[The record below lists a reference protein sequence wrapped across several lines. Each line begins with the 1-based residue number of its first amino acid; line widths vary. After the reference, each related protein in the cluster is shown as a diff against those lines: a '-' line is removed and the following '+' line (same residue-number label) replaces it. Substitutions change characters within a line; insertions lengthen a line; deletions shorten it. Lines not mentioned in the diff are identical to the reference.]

1 MPKKQSDDLTRKG
14 DKKQRTDKGLTI
26 PVPERE
32 DFLRNLGKVAPPA
45 TQPEES
51 EKEPHRKRR
60 AES

>member
-26 PVPERE
+26 PIPDRE

-51 EKEPHRKRR
+51 EKEQRRKRR

>member
-1 MPKKQSDDLTRKG
+1 MPKKQSDDLTREG

-45 TQPEES
+45 SQPEES
-51 EKEPHRKRR
+51 AKGQRRTRREEP
-60 AES
+60 